1 MLQVSCYSSKEDR
14 DFSAIGSES
23 VLLLADTRGILYSEL
38 WGILDSGH
46 ATGILD
52 KYSYYVVLLVLLLAD
67 EKGRLNSYWLHK
79 MTSCTTFGR

>member
-23 VLLLADTRGILYSEL
+23 VLLLADTRGILYSDL

-52 KYSYYVVLLVLLLAD
+52 KYSYYVVGD
-67 EKGRLNSYWLHK
+67 IMYSYSYWLTRK
-79 MTSCTTFGR
+79 AD